1 MKTFIVQK
9 SSTLQTFDTWN
20 AQFYVLFNDTIE
32 KVKTSSKEDL
42 FNELEEAFVKVKPL
56 VDFRKI
62 ENSIKNSLSISD
74 QKILK
79 ESFEKDTLKDVFEL
93 RGSTY
98 YRIAVVLSY
107 ILTSGEIKNSIT
119 NSLDNI
125 ELELRKKLEEI
136 EQFKSYISKL

>member
-20 AQFYVLFNDTIE
+20 AQFYVLFNETIE

-42 FNELEEAFVKVKPL
+42 FNELEEAFIKVRPFL
-56 VDFRKI
+56 DFRKI
-62 ENSIKNSLSISD
+62 EKSIKNSLSLSD

-79 ESFEKDTLKDVFEL
+79 ESFENDTLKDVFEL
-93 RGSTY
+93 KGSTY

-107 ILTSGEIKNSIT
+107 ILTSSEIKNSIT
-119 NSLDNI
+119 NSLENI
-125 ELELRKKLEEI
+125 ESELRKKLEEI
-136 EQFKSYISKL
+136 EQFKKYIEKL

>member
-32 KVKTSSKEDL
+32 KVKTLSKEDL
-42 FNELEEAFVKVKPL
+42 FNELEEAFIKVKPF

-62 ENSIKNSLSISD
+62 ENSVKNSLSLSD

-79 ESFEKDTLKDVFEL
+79 ESFEKNTLTDVFEL

-107 ILTSGEIKNSIT
+107 ILTSSEIKNSIT

-125 ELELRKKLEEI
+125 ELELRKKLDEI
-136 EQFKSYISKL
+136 EQFKNYINKL

>member
-20 AQFYVLFNDTIE
+20 AQFYVLFNETIE
-32 KVKTSSKEDL
+32 KVKTLSKEDL
-42 FNELEEAFVKVKPL
+42 FNELEEAFVKVKPFI
-56 VDFRKI
+56 DFREI
-62 ENSIKNSLSISD
+62 ENSIKNSLSLSD

-79 ESFEKDTLKDVFEL
+79 ESFDKDTLKDVFEL
-93 RGSTY
+93 RCSTY

-107 ILTSGEIKNSIT
+107 ILTSNEIKNSIS

-125 ELELRKKLEEI
+125 ELELRKKLDEI
-136 EQFKSYISKL
+136 EQFKSYINKL

>member
-20 AQFYVLFNDTIE
+20 AQFYVLFNETIE

-42 FNELEEAFVKVKPL
+42 FNELEEAFVKVKPFI
-56 VDFRKI
+56 DFKKI
-62 ENSIKNSLSISD
+62 ENSVKNSLSVSD

-79 ESFEKDTLKDVFEL
+79 ESFEKDTLIDVFEL
-93 RGSTY
+93 RGSRY

-107 ILTSGEIKNSIT
+107 ILTSSEIKNSIT

-125 ELELRKKLEEI
+125 ELELRKKLDEI

>member
-20 AQFYVLFNDTIE
+20 AKFYVLFNETIE

-42 FNELEEAFVKVKPL
+42 FNELEEAFIKVKPFI
-56 VDFRKI
+56 DFKKI
-62 ENSIKNSLSISD
+62 ENSVKNSLSLSD

-93 RGSTY
+93 KGSTY

-107 ILTSGEIKNSIT
+107 ILTSNEIKNSIS

-125 ELELRKKLEEI
+125 ESELRKKLEEI
-136 EQFKSYISKL
+136 EQFKSYINKL

>member
-20 AQFYVLFNDTIE
+20 AQFYVLFNETIE

-42 FNELEEAFVKVKPL
+42 FNELEETFIKVKPFI
-56 VDFRKI
+56 DFKKI
-62 ENSIKNSLSISD
+62 ENLVKNSLSLSD

-93 RGSTY
+93 KGSTY

-107 ILTSGEIKNSIT
+107 ILTSSEIKNSIT
-119 NSLDNI
+119 NSLGNI

-136 EQFKSYISKL
+136 EQFKSYINKL

>member
-42 FNELEEAFVKVKPL
+42 FNELEEAFVKVKPF
-56 VDFRKI
+56 VDFREI
-62 ENSIKNSLSISD
+62 ENSIKNSLSLSD

-93 RGSTY
+93 KGSTY

-107 ILTSGEIKNSIT
+107 ILTSSEIKNSIT
-119 NSLDNI
+119 NSLNNI

-136 EQFKSYISKL
+136 EQFKSYINKL

>member
-20 AQFYVLFNDTIE
+20 AQFYVLFNETIE

-42 FNELEEAFVKVKPL
+42 FNELEEAFIKVKPFI
-56 VDFRKI
+56 DFKKI
-62 ENSIKNSLSISD
+62 ENLVKNSLSLYD
-74 QKILK
+74 QKIVK

-93 RGSTY
+93 KGSTY

-107 ILTSGEIKNSIT
+107 ILTCGEIKNSIT

-125 ELELRKKLEEI
+125 ELKLRKKLEEI
-136 EQFKSYISKL
+136 EQFKSYINKL

>member
-9 SSTLQTFDTWN
+9 SSTLQTFNTWN
-20 AQFYVLFNDTIE
+20 AQFYILFNDTIE

-42 FNELEEAFVKVKPL
+42 FNELEEAFVKVKPF

-62 ENSIKNSLSISD
+62 ENSVKNSLSLSD

-107 ILTSGEIKNSIT
+107 ILTSSEIKNSIT
-119 NSLDNI
+119 NSLNNI
-125 ELELRKKLEEI
+125 ELELRKKLDEI
-136 EQFKSYISKL
+136 EQFKSYINKL

>member
-20 AQFYVLFNDTIE
+20 SQFYVLFNDTIE

-42 FNELEEAFVKVKPL
+42 FNELEEAFIKVKPFI
-56 VDFRKI
+56 DFKKI
-62 ENSIKNSLSISD
+62 ENLVKNSLSLSD

-98 YRIAVVLSY
+98 HRIAVVLSY
-107 ILTSGEIKNSIT
+107 ILTSSEIKNSIT

-136 EQFKSYISKL
+136 EQFKSYINKL

>member
-20 AQFYVLFNDTIE
+20 AQFYVLFNDIIE

-42 FNELEEAFVKVKPL
+42 FNELEEAFIKVKPFI
-56 VDFRKI
+56 DFKKI
-62 ENSIKNSLSISD
+62 ENSVKNSLSVSD

-79 ESFEKDTLKDVFEL
+79 ESFEKNTPTDVFEL

-107 ILTSGEIKNSIT
+107 ILTSSEIKNSIT

-125 ELELRKKLEEI
+125 ELELRKKLDKI
-136 EQFKSYISKL
+136 EQFKSYINKL

>member
-32 KVKTSSKEDL
+32 KVKTLSKEDL
-42 FNELEEAFVKVKPL
+42 FNELEEAFIKVKPFI
-56 VDFRKI
+56 DFKKI
-62 ENSIKNSLSISD
+62 ENSVKNSLSVSD

-79 ESFEKDTLKDVFEL
+79 ESFEKDTLAAVFNL
-93 RGSTY
+93 KGSTY

-107 ILTSGEIKNSIT
+107 ILTSSEIKNSIT

-125 ELELRKKLEEI
+125 ELELRKKLDEI

>member
-136 EQFKSYISKL
+136 EQFKSYINKL

>member
-20 AQFYVLFNDTIE
+20 AQFYVIFNETIE
-32 KVKTSSKEDL
+32 KVETSSKEDL
-42 FNELEEAFVKVKPL
+42 FNELEETFIKVKPFI
-56 VDFRKI
+56 DFKKI
-62 ENSIKNSLSISD
+62 ENLVKNSLSLSD
-74 QKILK
+74 QKIVK
-79 ESFEKDTLKDVFEL
+79 ESFEKDTLKDIFEL
-93 RGSTY
+93 KGSTY

-107 ILTSGEIKNSIT
+107 ILTSSEIKNSIT

-136 EQFKSYISKL
+136 EQFKSYINKI

>member
-20 AQFYVLFNDTIE
+20 AQFYVLFNETIE

-42 FNELEEAFVKVKPL
+42 FNELEETFIKVKPFI
-56 VDFRKI
+56 DFKKI
-62 ENSIKNSLSISD
+62 ENLVKNSLSLSD

-93 RGSTY
+93 KGSTY
-98 YRIAVVLSY
+98 YRIAVVLIY
-107 ILTSGEIKNSIT
+107 ILTSSEIKNSIT
-119 NSLDNI
+119 NSLGNI

-136 EQFKSYISKL
+136 EQFKSYINKL

>member
-42 FNELEEAFVKVKPL
+42 FNELEEAFIKVKPFI
-56 VDFRKI
+56 DFKKI
-62 ENSIKNSLSISD
+62 ENSVKNSLSLYD

-79 ESFEKDTLKDVFEL
+79 ESFKKDTLKDVFEL
-93 RGSTY
+93 RGSMY

-107 ILTSGEIKNSIT
+107 ILISSEIKNSIT
-119 NSLDNI
+119 NSLENI
-125 ELELRKKLEEI
+125 ESELRKKLDEI
-136 EQFKSYISKL
+136 EQFKSYINKL

>member
-9 SSTLQTFDTWN
+9 SSTLKTFDTWN
-20 AQFYVLFNDTIE
+20 AQFYVLFNETIE

-42 FNELEEAFVKVKPL
+42 FNESEEAFIKVKPFI
-56 VDFRKI
+56 DFKKI
-62 ENSIKNSLSISD
+62 ENSVKNSLSLSD

-107 ILTSGEIKNSIT
+107 ILTSSEIKNSIT

-136 EQFKSYISKL
+136 EQFKSYINKL

>member
-20 AQFYVLFNDTIE
+20 AQFYVLFNEIID

-42 FNELEEAFVKVKPL
+42 FNELEESFIKVKPF

-62 ENSIKNSLSISD
+62 ENSVKNSLSLSD

-93 RGSTY
+93 IGSTY

-107 ILTSGEIKNSIT
+107 ILTSSEIKNSIT

-125 ELELRKKLEEI
+125 ELELRKKLDEI
-136 EQFKSYISKL
+136 EQFKSYINKL

>member
-20 AQFYVLFNDTIE
+20 AQFYVLFNETIE

-42 FNELEEAFVKVKPL
+42 FNELEEAFIKVKPFI
-56 VDFRKI
+56 DFKKI
-62 ENSIKNSLSISD
+62 ENSVKNSLSLSD
-74 QKILK
+74 QKIVK

-107 ILTSGEIKNSIT
+107 ILTSSEIKNSIT

-136 EQFKSYISKL
+136 EQFKSYINKL

>member
-42 FNELEEAFVKVKPL
+42 FNELEEAFVKVKPF
-56 VDFRKI
+56 VDFKKI
-62 ENSIKNSLSISD
+62 DNLVKNSLSVYD

-79 ESFEKDTLKDVFEL
+79 ESFENDTLKDVFNL
-93 RGSTY
+93 KGSIY
-98 YRIAVVLSY
+98 YRIAVALSY
-107 ILTSGEIKNSIT
+107 ILTSNEIKNSIS
-119 NSLDNI
+119 NSLENI
-125 ELELRKKLEEI
+125 ESELRKKLEEI
-136 EQFKSYISKL
+136 EQFKIYINKL